1 MLNELHEV
9 GRALADAD
17 IGVTVQHP
25 DLSFATRATLRVQLD
40 EEGKVKEIGPLNVE
54 EAKKLWTIR
63 DGNHNSF
70 PYWQFKKPLLRIDPN
85 DRHLEIVRDRR
96 ADEGARWAALLSLA
110 DEAEFNDSILEDWP
124 KPGYLQRLKV
134 RRGQVKALLD
144 TRAAAVP
151 GAFDR
156 FLRAVGQPRELL
168 QRIAQLLV
176 AGIRDGRIATDFPLV
191 AGLLVDGGGAM
202 YFDVTRDFKRLAGD
216 ARNVAEI
223 THALT
228 AETTR
233 EPNGVCSITG
243 ERTFLVAEK
252 FPQPNLPVLGQTY
265 LFARNKDAPT
275 NARYGRTSTNS
286 VAVGV
291 DTASAL
297 QAAIE
302 KLTGSEWKD
311 RTWRGIAGER
321 PKQMDLLI
329 AFVQGAEDVPLAR
342 LLTEEETEP
351 GAEGTFA
358 AFSEQLTRAFDG
370 VVLGRGAAPRPLS
383 LFVLRRVDPGNR
395 KMVYSANLTVQG
407 VLKAARSWSTACG
420 NVPPI
425 LPLWV
430 PVGAG
435 KPLQLVHPRDVP
447 PLTLPRL
454 TRMHFIRGGT
464 QRQEIVG
471 IAADEAMRLFL
482 APQGSAHSLAHLILR
497 RVLRSRGVLLEGFAE
512 AQTRGMEYLKE
523 FDRWQALDT
532 ITLLGLLLYRLGR
545 TREEY
550 MEGAAYLLGQ
560 LLAGADA
567 LHVAYNTSERSGAA
581 LPPRLIGNAA
591 LPMAQANPRKAL
603 SVLGRRWAVY
613 EGWAT
618 RKAGQ
623 WTFPDRFKGRR
634 RGEVDKKDLAEYD
647 RSQAIIR
654 GLSASRRLRPL
665 AARLEAALNEA
676 EFDVDDKFRSEL
688 LLGYIAGPPRP
699 DAAGDHN
706 EAPEHGED

>member
-1 MLNELHEV
+1 LLNELHEI
-9 GRALADAD
+9 GRALADAG
-17 IGVTVQHP
+17 IGVTAQHP
-25 DLSFATRATLRVQLD
+25 DLSLATRATLRVQLD
-40 EEGKVKEIGPLNVE
+40 EEGRAVEIGPLDVE
-54 EAKKLWTIR
+54 QAKKLWTIR

-70 PYWQFKKPLLRIDPN
+70 PYWQFKKPLFRIDPD
-85 DRHLEIVRDRR
+85 DRLEIVRDRR
-96 ADEGARWAALLSLA
+96 ADEGARWTALLSLA
-110 DEAEFNDSILEDWP
+110 EEAEFNASMLEDWP
-124 KPGYLQRLKV
+124 KVGYLQRLRV
-134 RRGQVKALLD
+134 RREQLGALVD

-151 GAFDR
+151 AAFDR
-156 FLRAVGQPRELL
+156 FLRAAEQPGELL
-168 QRIAQLLV
+168 QGIARLLV
-176 AGIRDGRIATDFPLV
+176 SGIQDGRIATDFPLV
-191 AGLLVDGGGAM
+191 AGLLVEGGGAM
-202 YFDVTRDFKRLAGD
+202 YFDVTWDFKRLAGD
-216 ARNVAEI
+216 ARNVPEI
-223 THALT
+223 TRVLT
-228 AETTR
+228 AEATG

-275 NARYGRTSTNS
+275 NTRYGRTSTDS
-286 VAVGV
+286 IAVGT

-302 KLTGSEWKD
+302 KLTDSGRKD
-311 RTWRGIAGER
+311 RTWRSIAGER

-329 AFVQGAEDVPLAR
+329 AFVQGADDVPLAK
-342 LLTEEETEP
+342 LLTEEESEP

-358 AFSEQLTRAFDG
+358 AFSEQLIRAFGEG
-370 VVLGRGAAPRPLS
+370 VLARGAAPRPLV
-383 LFVLRRVDPGNR
+383 LFVFRRVDPGNR
-395 KMVYSANLTVQG
+395 KVIYSANLTVQR
-407 VLKAARSWSTACG
+407 VLDAARRWSEACG
-420 NVPPI
+420 NVPPT
-425 LPLWV
+425 LRLSV
-430 PVGAG
+430 PIESG
-435 KPLQLVHPRDVP
+435 KAIRLVHPRDVP

-454 TRMHFIRGGT
+454 TRQHFIRGGT

-471 IAADEAMRLFL
+471 IPADEAMRLFL
-482 APQGSAHSLAHLILR
+482 APQGSARSLAFLILR
-497 RVLRSRGVLLEGFAE
+497 RVLRSREVLLEGVAE
-512 AQTRGMEYLKE
+512 AQARGLEYLKE

-567 LHVAYNTSERSGAA
+567 LHVAYNTSERRGAA

-603 SVLGRRWAVY
+603 SVLGRRWGVY
-613 EGWAT
+613 EAWAA
-618 RKAGQ
+618 RKSGQ
-623 WTFPDRFKGRR
+623 WEFPEHFKERR
-634 RGEVDKKDLAEYD
+634 RGEIDKKELAEYD
-647 RSQAIIR
+647 RSQAILR

-665 AARLEAALNEA
+665 AARLEAALNGA

-699 DAAGDHN
+699 DAKGDHN
-706 EAPEHGED
+706 DTPEHGND